1 MQSQN
6 GMWTTARGIAMQT
19 GAYVKGFLKGLFTL
33 SNPFASAES
42 EVLSLYDL
50 SGVPS
55 TAKFNDLNMEQ
66 QAEVFSFDYSGGEK
80 DKTGSER
87 SSTETKA
94 TSIRNNSP
102 ALPNDGEK

>member
-1 MQSQN
+1 M
-6 GMWTTARGIAMQT
+6 
-19 GAYVKGFLKGLFTL
+19 KGLFTL

-55 TAKFNDLNMEQ
+55 TAKLNDLNMEQ
-66 QAEVFSFDYSGGEK
+66 QAEVISFDYSGGEK
-80 DKTGSER
+80 DKAGSKR
-87 SSTETKA
+87 SSTESKA

-102 ALPNDGEK
+102 ALTNEWRKVDDN